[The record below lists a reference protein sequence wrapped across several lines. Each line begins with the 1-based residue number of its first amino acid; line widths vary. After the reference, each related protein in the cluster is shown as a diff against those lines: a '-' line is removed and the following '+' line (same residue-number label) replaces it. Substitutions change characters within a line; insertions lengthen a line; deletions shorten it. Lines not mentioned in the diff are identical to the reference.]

1 MIQKL
6 AEKVNN
12 IDPINSKVAIL
23 EDYDAA
29 RWNDLAR
36 RTNTK
41 TFIQLTG
48 RQPRNYEE
56 VLEWFRNTS
65 ENKKAA
71 AATATL

>member
-1 MIQKL
+1 MLFDKL
-6 AEKVNN
+6 KN

-23 EDYDAA
+23 EDYDVA
-29 RWNDLAR
+29 RWNNLAR

-56 VLEWFRNTS
+56 VLSYFRN
-65 ENKKAA
+65 EKAVA
-71 AATATL
+71 GNNDLINVTIV